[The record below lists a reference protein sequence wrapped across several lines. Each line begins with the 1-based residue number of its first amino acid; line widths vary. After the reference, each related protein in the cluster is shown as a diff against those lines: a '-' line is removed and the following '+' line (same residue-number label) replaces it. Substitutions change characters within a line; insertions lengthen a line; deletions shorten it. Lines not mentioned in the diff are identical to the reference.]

1 MNTVQII
8 YEYDRIMN
16 RLDEEIKNSNFKT
29 QYFLDLLQLKRGFFY
44 KKLKEKRFTSNEM
57 KLLSKSL
64 FPDEFKE
71 YEVEIINELISKSK
85 EQIENNKGE
94 DFHLFLNEQKEKYG
108 L

>member
-44 KKLKEKRFTSNEM
+44 KKLKEKRFTSDEM

>member
-44 KKLKEKRFTSNEM
+44 KKLKEKRFTSDEM

-71 YEVEIINELISKSK
+71 YEVEIINELINKSK